1 MAMEMSPEEIADILK
16 GWGLST
22 TADSLAKPNADMV
35 ETIYWACLTQVT
47 GITRD
52 CLQQPLQSALQAS
65 QTVPRDEDKNLYS
78 PALTLHIL
86 FYHLNRLIEAAGM
99 EGFSL
104 ADIVNPKPTRT
115 IQFLAAVI
123 NFVKF
128 TDQFCEPF
136 VQELQKRAEDLLN
149 ERDQTTED
157 LANILDRIATMKAKM
172 AEDEPKCERLRE
184 ENFILR
190 SKVLAAK
197 ELQSSGLQELE
208 KLKAEK
214 TALIKRKELLN
225 DELDSVNDSLMRT
238 RSRIVQSPERIK
250 RTISVMGSTA
260 NEDKRTVAI
269 HESKARDLQAKV
281 NALHNIERDVRGCI
295 EQLQTIEK
303 ETMSL
308 QASHKE
314 LADLRDHRDE
324 KKIEQNELQLRRE
337 RVRKQV
343 SNAHEK
349 LERAQRHAEE
359 KRAASQR
366 TIERLQKDYNEMVSE
381 RRGNDEQLEKLRLE
395 ADAIDVQKNEH
406 LRASEQELNELLA
419 EYWKLRHSIDVY
431 METLANVLPTHS

>member
-1 MAMEMSPEEIADILK
+1 MFP
-16 GWGLST
+16 LSNFH
-22 TADSLAKPNADMV
+22 S
-35 ETIYWACLTQVT
+35 
-47 GITRD
+47 
-52 CLQQPLQSALQAS
+52 
-65 QTVPRDEDKNLYS
+65 
-78 PALTLHIL
+78 
-86 FYHLNRLIEAAGM
+86 NRLIEAAGM

-157 LANILDRIATMKAKM
+157 LANILDRIATMKYSRCRVSQTALINLLRAKM

-214 TALIKRKELLN
+214 TALIKRKVCLFTSPLLCTHRNDKELLN

-281 NALHNIERDVRGCI
+281 NALHNIERV
-295 EQLQTIEK
+295 
-303 ETMSL
+303 SL
-308 QASHKE
+308 LSS
-314 LADLRDHRDE
+314 
-324 KKIEQNELQLRRE
+324 IMF
-337 RVRKQV
+337 
-343 SNAHEK
+343 
-349 LERAQRHAEE
+349 
-359 KRAASQR
+359 R
-366 TIERLQKDYNEMVSE
+366 TPIL
-381 RRGNDEQLEKLRLE
+381 
-395 ADAIDVQKNEH
+395 
-406 LRASEQELNELLA
+406 
-419 EYWKLRHSIDVY
+419 
-431 METLANVLPTHS
+431 